1 MSDVRTLN
9 KTKNWFR
16 CVGTVSEKDLKL
28 EDCKVK
34 IYDNGKP
41 TGEEVKAQ
49 CIKGKVAIKTDTG
62 IQTFGIYFTSKG
74 MDGKDSKDWG
84 MAKAMYEKWNP
95 EIGGESG
102 VDPTVVALEG
112 AAEINDY
119 AGDNGISS
127 RLQFRVRRANTRVSP
142 DEGHGMTLNATA
154 YIHKMAPEVR
164 NEEETGRMKVTLYGA
179 NAKGA
184 CFPIDMIVEEDLAED
199 FEEAYEVG
207 QTVNF
212 DIDIVVKHVG
222 GAKSGKK
229 AFGKGGR
236 MNVNSGF
243 DVTEYVLA
251 GCDEAI
257 EEPDEL
263 TTEDEDGNEVPVKTE
278 WINPVAMKKAIK
290 ARAAMLEE
298 LAKNGNVPKSGEK
311 SIKERKAERKAGGL
325 GKTNAKPKF
334 DEDEDEGYPDVESE
348 DPF

>member
-1 MSDVRTLN
+1 MSDASILN
-9 KTKNWFR
+9 KTKNWYR
-16 CVGTVSEKDLKL
+16 CVGELSEKDLKM

-34 IYDNGKP
+34 LYNDGKP

-49 CIKGKVAIKTDTG
+49 CIKGKIAIKTDTG

-95 EIGGESG
+95 AIGGDGS
-102 VDPTVVALEG
+102 DSTLVAIEG

-119 AGDNGISS
+119 AGENGISS

-142 DEGHGMTLNATA
+142 DESHGMTLNATA
-154 YIHKMAPEVR
+154 YIHKMTPEVR
-164 NEEETGRMKVTLYGA
+164 NEEETGRLKVTLYGA

-199 FEEAYEVG
+199 FEGAYEVG

-212 DIDIVVKHVG
+212 DIDIVTKHVG
-222 GAKSGKK
+222 STKGGKK
-229 AFGKGGR
+229 AFGKGGK

-243 DVTEYVLA
+243 DITEYVLA

-278 WINPVAMKKAIK
+278 WINPAAMKKAIK

-298 LAKNGNVPKSGEK
+298 LAKDGGNNQKSGEK
-311 SIKERKAERKAGGL
+311 SVKERKAERKAGGL
-325 GKTNAKPKF
+325 GKTKAKPKF
-334 DEDEDEGYPDVESE
+334 DEDEDEGYPDVEGD

>member
-1 MSDVRTLN
+1 MSDKSILN
-9 KTKNWFR
+9 KTKNWYR
-16 CVGTVSEKDLKL
+16 CVGELSEKDLKL

-34 IYDNGKP
+34 LYEDGKP
-41 TGEEVKAQ
+41 TGEETKAQ

-62 IQTFGIYFTSKG
+62 IQTFGIYFASKG

-84 MAKAMYEKWNP
+84 MAKAMLEKWNP
-95 EIGGESG
+95 AIGGDGS
-102 VDPTVVALEG
+102 DPTIVALEG

-119 AGDNGISS
+119 AGENGISS

-154 YIHKMAPEVR
+154 YIHKMTPEVR
-164 NEEETGRMKVTLYGA
+164 NDEETCRLKVTLYGA

-184 CFPIDMIVEEDLAED
+184 CFPIDMIVETDLAED
-199 FEEAYEVG
+199 FETTYEVG

-212 DIDIVVKHVG
+212 DIDIVTKHVG
-222 GAKSGKK
+222 TTKGGKK
-229 AFGKGGR
+229 AFGKGGK

-278 WINPVAMKKAIK
+278 WINPTAMKKAIK
-290 ARAAMLEE
+290 ARATMLEE
-298 LAKNGNVPKSGEK
+298 LEKNGNAPKSGEK
-311 SIKERKAERKAGGL
+311 SVKERKAERKAGGL
-325 GKTNAKPKF
+325 GKKPKPQIE
-334 DEDEDEGYPDVESE
+334 EDEEDDEES
-348 DPF
+348 PF